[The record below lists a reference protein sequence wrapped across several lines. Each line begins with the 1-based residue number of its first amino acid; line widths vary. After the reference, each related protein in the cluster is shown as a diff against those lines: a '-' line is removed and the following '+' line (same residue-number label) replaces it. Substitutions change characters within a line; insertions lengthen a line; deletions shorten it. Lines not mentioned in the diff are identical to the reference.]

1 MNLGELE
8 KQVLKYFW
16 EIDVADAKQVFAYFK
31 QSRGGTLN
39 TIQSTLDRLF
49 KKGLLIRNK
58 EGHAFQYRSAKPR
71 KAFISELIKD
81 VTHDFTLGDE
91 DSILSTFVSL
101 STELNEEQLDRL
113 EKLIQDYRSSISL
126 EEKYDI

>member
-8 KQVLKYFW
+8 KLVLKYFW
-16 EIDVADAKQVFAYFK
+16 QIDVADAKQVFSHFE

-71 KAFISELIKD
+71 KAFIGELIKD
-81 VTHDFTLGDE
+81 VTHDFTLDDE
-91 DSILSTFVSL
+91 DSILAAFASI
-101 STELNEEQLDRL
+101 STELNEKQFNKL
-113 EKLIQDYRSSISL
+113 EKLIKDYRAITS
-126 EEKYDI
+126 KVKTK